1 MKVQELFETVNAKVF
16 RAGFEKTKD
25 ILNGQ
30 YKLVAMAGY
39 LPFTTP
45 QTLVSNQFRIEARTP
60 KNVRVGWVNFENID
74 DNLEALDLVV
84 EPKHRRKG
92 IATEMYKFAREL
104 GNTIKPSSKQTGM
117 GKVFWNKDHSQ

>member
-1 MKVQELFETVNAKVF
+1 MKVNELFEAVNPKVF
-16 RAGFEKTKD
+16 RAGFEKTKE
-25 ILNGQ
+25 ILDGK
-30 YKLVAMAGY
+30 YKLVATNGY
-39 LPFTTP
+39 LPYTTP
-45 QTLVSNQFRIEARTP
+45 QTLVSKQFRIEVRTA

-92 IATEMYKFAREL
+92 IATEMYKFAKEL

-117 GKVFWNKDHSQ
+117 GKAFWTKDHT